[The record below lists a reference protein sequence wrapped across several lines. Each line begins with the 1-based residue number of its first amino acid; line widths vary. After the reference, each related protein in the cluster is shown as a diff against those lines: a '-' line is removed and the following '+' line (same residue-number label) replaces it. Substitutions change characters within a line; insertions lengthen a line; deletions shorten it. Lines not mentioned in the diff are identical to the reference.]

1 MSSTEEFEALRERA
15 IEGIE
20 DEDVVSL
27 YVGLVHEE
35 GQDAYYFA
43 NDVDD
48 EELQEMAARQL
59 GMLTRVLATQSDLS
73 LEEVTD
79 LALERADEM
88 GLQP

>member
-1 MSSTEEFEALRERA
+1 MASTEEFEALRERA
-15 IEGIE
+15 IEGLE
-20 DEDVVSL
+20 DDDVVSL

-35 GQDAYYFA
+35 GRDAYYFA

-59 GMLTRVLATQSDLS
+59 GMLTRVLATKSDLS

-79 LALERADEM
+79 LALEQADEM

>member
-1 MSSTEEFEALRERA
+1 MATTDDFEALREKA

-20 DEDVVSL
+20 DDDVVSL
-27 YVGLVHEE
+27 YVGLIHED
-35 GQDAYYFA
+35 QQNAYYFA
-43 NDVDD
+43 NDVDED
-48 EELQEMAARQL
+48 DLQEMAAEQL

-88 GLQP
+88 GIQP

>member
-1 MSSTEEFEALRERA
+1 MNSTEDFEELRERA
-15 IEGIE
+15 IEGLA

-35 GQDAYYFA
+35 GRDAYYFA

-48 EELQEMAARQL
+48 ERLQEMAATQL
-59 GMLTRVLATQSDLS
+59 GMLTRVLATKSDLS

-88 GLQP
+88 GLQS